1 MKKSEFHR
9 IATIDIG
16 TNGIK
21 FKQYRIDVNKKS
33 KIQQDTFSRV
43 NIRLGEDVF
52 NYGLISENTQ
62 KKLFKELSKLIE
74 SVKKRNI
81 KWIGICATSAMRS
94 AENGKDIC
102 ERLASE
108 LNVDV
113 RLLSGND
120 EAYFLKY
127 LNTKKIMDLNNYL
140 SIDIGGGST
149 ELHIKHGDEE
159 YLQSVDLGAVRLLQ
173 QN

>member
-81 KWIGICATSAMRS
+81 KD
-94 AENGKDIC
+94 EYFDKFNY
-102 ERLASE
+102 ER
-108 LNVDV
+108 
-113 RLLSGND
+113 
-120 EAYFLKY
+120 Y
-127 LNTKKIMDLNNYL
+127 
-140 SIDIGGGST
+140 GGSPIIGLNKAVVIGHGISNQLAIKNMVFLT
-149 ELHIKHGDEE
+149 KNIAEARLSEKIKKHI
-159 YLQSVDLGAVRLLQ
+159 
-173 QN
+173 N

>member
-74 SVKKRNI
+74 SVKKR
-81 KWIGICATSAMRS
+81 
-94 AENGKDIC
+94 
-102 ERLASE
+102 
-108 LNVDV
+108 
-113 RLLSGND
+113 
-120 EAYFLKY
+120 
-127 LNTKKIMDLNNYL
+127 KI
-140 SIDIGGGST
+140 
-149 ELHIKHGDEE
+149 
-159 YLQSVDLGAVRLLQ
+159 
-173 QN
+173 

>member
-62 KKLFKELSKLIE
+62 KKLFKELNLSSIFFSFSFKSFDFLSTIE
-74 SVKKRNI
+74 SSSI
-81 KWIGICATSAMRS
+81 YSDHS
-94 AENGKDIC
+94 
-102 ERLASE
+102 S
-108 LNVDV
+108 
-113 RLLSGND
+113 LSSG
-120 EAYFLKY
+120 
-127 LNTKKIMDLNNYL
+127 
-140 SIDIGGGST
+140 
-149 ELHIKHGDEE
+149 
-159 YLQSVDLGAVRLLQ
+159 
-173 QN
+173 